1 MYRSLMH
8 KDEIKEEVVEQID
21 EEKMDIL
28 KYFT

>member
-1 MYRSLMH
+1 LMH

-28 KYFT
+28 KYFTWLL